1 MRSII
6 RSSIQARLVVISVV
20 ALLLAISIS
29 QLRDMRL
36 GVFPEY
42 SPVYVEVQTETL
54 GLSAE
59 ETEQLITVAIE
70 QDLLNGIAYLDEI
83 WSETMPGFSRIV
95 CVFEPGTDPMVAR
108 QVVGER
114 LTMTYTLPRVCT
126 PPVMLQPYSSTSRV
140 MKVGLSP
147 SSEELSLID
156 LSVLARWTIQPYLMG
171 VKGVAN
177 VSIWG
182 QRKRQLQV
190 QTDPAVLN
198 ANNIVLQDVINTTG
212 EALWVSP
219 LSYLESSTPGTGG
232 FFDTPNQRLGV
243 RHILPISKPEDLAKI
258 PIEGRKDLQLG
269 DVATVVENHQPMI
282 GDAVVAGGEPGLMLV
297 IEKFPWASTGE
308 VTQRVQEALNT
319 LSPGLDGVAFDSEI
333 YQPANFIKA
342 SFGNLSTALAVGLG
356 LAVLLLVFFFSGW
369 RSALISTIAIA
380 VSLLA
385 GVYVLHLQEI
395 IFDMMIMAG
404 FIAALGIIIDDA
416 ISTVDNVQRRLQK
429 NREAG
434 SDKKTGLVILE
445 AVQETRNP
453 ILFAAFILL
462 LAAIPLF
469 FLQGT
474 KGIFLNSLVSSYV
487 LALAASTLTAMI
499 VTPALCIAL
508 FSGSSSTEG
517 QSSLLA
523 SIGASLSAG
532 IARFI
537 QKPVVAYATMGVLL
551 LAGLVSLTMMN
562 TDPQIPI
569 PKERDLVIQWKG
581 EQGASQPE
589 MVKSASEAIK
599 KLKALPGVNNAAAHV
614 GRAVMSDKV
623 ENVHGGE
630 IWISMDQK
638 ADYDATLAAVQQVID
653 GFPQVNSEIQSYRE
667 QKLNQKIRGN
677 ELMYS
682 VRVYGENQQVL
693 TEKAEEVQKAISG
706 VSGVSETQVIHPPLE
721 PQLEVRV
728 TLEKLREY
736 GLKPGEVRRA
746 AATLL
751 AGVNVGSL
759 FEGQKVFEVVVWGI
773 PGVRSSIEDVEN
785 LLIDTPD
792 GGQVRIGEI
801 AEVVESDMPAVIQR
815 EKVSRYLDVSFNYAG
830 SLSALNTNINR
841 SLAGVDF
848 PMEYHAELSG
858 EFNAVHEA
866 RGQLF
871 GVFLA
876 CLIGILLL
884 LQAAFR
890 SWRLATVIFPTLFFS
905 ISGGALVVLLSGGN
919 LSMGALAG
927 LLAVLGISVYNAML
941 LIMRF
946 INLELLEDK
955 AFGPDLVL
963 QGVKERM
970 GSILM
975 TTIIAAIV
983 FLPMLFFGNA
993 PGLEMARPMAGVVLG
1008 GLVTSTVTNLFIVP
1022 ALYLAFGKV
1031 PESVKEEERA
1041 MLELGEVAP
1050 SLN

>member
-59 ETEQLITVAIE
+59 EAEQLLTVAIE

-108 QVVGER
+108 QVVGEK
-114 LTMTYTLPRVCT
+114 LTMTYTLPRVST

-190 QTDPAVLN
+190 QADPAVLN
-198 ANNIVLQDVINTTG
+198 ANNIVLQDIITTTG

-219 LSYLESSTPGTGG
+219 LSYLESSRPGTGG

-243 RHILPISKPEDLAKI
+243 RHVLPISQPEDLAKI
-258 PIEGRKDLQLG
+258 PVEGREDLQLG

-282 GDAVVAGGEPGLMLV
+282 GDAIVNGEEGLMLV

-308 VTQRVQEALNT
+308 VTQRVKEALNT

-333 YQPANFIKA
+333 YQPANFIQA
-342 SFGNLSTALAVGLG
+342 AFGNLSMALAIGLG
-356 LAVLLLVFFFSGW
+356 LSILMLVFLFSGW
-369 RSALISTIAIA
+369 RAALISTIAIA
-380 VSLLA
+380 LSVLTGA
-385 GVYVLHLQEI
+385 YVLHLQGV
-395 IFDMMIMAG
+395 IFDMMVLAG

-416 ISTVDNVQRRLQK
+416 ISNVDNIKRRLQQ
-429 NREAG
+429 RRAEG
-434 SDKKTGLVILE
+434 SDKKTGLIILE

-474 KGIFLNSLVSSYV
+474 KGIFLDSLASSYV

-499 VTPALCIAL
+499 VTPALSVAL
-508 FSGSSSTEG
+508 FSSSSSTEG
-517 QSSLLA
+517 RSSSFLA
-523 SIGASLSAG
+523 SISASLSAG

-537 QKPVVAYATMGVLL
+537 QKPVIAYATTGLIVLVGL
-551 LAGLVSLTMMN
+551 LSLTMMN

-569 PKERDLVIQWKG
+569 PKERDLVIKWNG
-581 EQGASQPE
+581 ELGASQPE
-589 MVKSASEAIK
+589 MVKTASEAIK
-599 KLKALPGVNNAAAHV
+599 KLKALPGVNNAAAHI
-614 GRAVMSDKV
+614 GRAVMSDKS
-623 ENVHGGE
+623 ENVHAGE

-638 ADYDATLAAVQQVID
+638 ANYAATLAAVQQVID
-653 GFPQVNSEIQSYRE
+653 GYPQVDSEIQSYRE
-667 QKLNQKIRGN
+667 QKLNEKMRGN
-677 ELMYS
+677 DLLYS

-693 TEKAEEVQKAISG
+693 TNKAEEVQKVIST
-706 VSGVSETQVIHPPLE
+706 VSGVSDAKVEYPTME
-721 PQLEVRV
+721 PTLEVRV
-728 TLEKLREY
+728 ELDKLREY
-736 GLKPGEVRRA
+736 GLKPGEVRRT

-751 AGVNVGSL
+751 AGIEVGSL
-759 FEGQKVFEVVVWGI
+759 FEGQKVFEVVVWGV
-773 PGVRSSIEDVEN
+773 PDVRSSIEDIEN
-785 LLIDTPD
+785 LLVDTPN
-792 GGQVRIGEI
+792 GGQVRIAEI
-801 AEVVESDMPAVIQR
+801 AKVVETTTPAVIQR
-815 EKVSRYLDVSFNYAG
+815 EKISRYLDVSFNYTGSAG
-830 SLSALNTNINR
+830 ALSTNINR

-848 PMEYHAELSG
+848 PMEYHAELAG
-858 EFNAVHEA
+858 EFTAIQESKS
-866 RGQLF
+866 RLL

-890 SWRLATVIFPTLFFS
+890 SWRLAMVIFPTLFFS
-905 ISGGALVVLLSGGN
+905 ISGGALVILLSGGN

-927 LLAVLGISVYNAML
+927 LLAVLGVSIYNAVL

-963 QGVKERM
+963 QGVKDRM
-970 GSILM
+970 GSILI
-975 TTIIAAIV
+975 TTIITALV
-983 FLPMLFFGNA
+983 FLPMVFFGNVA
-993 PGLEMARPMAGVVLG
+993 GLEMARPMAGVVLG
-1008 GLVTSTVTNLFIVP
+1008 GLATSTVVNLFVVP

-1041 MLELGEVAP
+1041 MLELGGEVAP
-1050 SLN
+1050 SL